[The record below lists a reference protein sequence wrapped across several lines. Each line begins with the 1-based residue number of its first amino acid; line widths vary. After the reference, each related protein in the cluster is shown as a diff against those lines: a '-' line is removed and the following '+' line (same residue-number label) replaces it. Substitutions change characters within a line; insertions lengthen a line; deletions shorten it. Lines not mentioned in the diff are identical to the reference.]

1 MCWLWGHKAA
11 RIWAPLRASWAM
23 TRVRFPCQVTMAS
36 AASAEIPERPEISAI
51 QSSMVAS
58 ISPSATQTAAF
69 DFVGRGLRFT
79 RIGLIGHFGRA
90 HQHLLV
96 PRDQENRACVH
107 RLGENGGIRCARKT
121 WQYDV
126 GAANS
131 TDHRTMRVDSG
142 TLANSVGP
150 R

>member
-1 MCWLWGHKAA
+1 MSGNAGSGEEGIE
-11 RIWAPLRASWAM
+11 RIE
-23 TRVRFPCQVTMAS
+23 QV
-36 AASAEIPERPEISAI
+36 
-51 QSSMVAS
+51 
-58 ISPSATQTAAF
+58 F

-121 WQYDV
+121 WQYDE

-150 R
+150 RAGSVDDPRSLDPLLSTGRQIAE